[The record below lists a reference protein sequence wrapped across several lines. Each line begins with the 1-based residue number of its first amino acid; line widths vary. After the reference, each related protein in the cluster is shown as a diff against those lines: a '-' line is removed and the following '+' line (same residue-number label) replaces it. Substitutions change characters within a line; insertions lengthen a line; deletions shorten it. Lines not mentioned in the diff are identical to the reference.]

1 MLDLHRLE
9 IFALVARAGSFSAAA
24 ERLLMSQSG
33 VSQHMSELEAAL
45 GARLFERGRRGVTL
59 TPAGQTLLDYTRQL
73 LRLAAEAEL
82 AVTDV
87 ASLAS
92 GQVAVGATPGVS
104 AYQLPE
110 WVQSFRGRFPRLS
123 VSLKTDITPAIVRGV
138 LAGQLD
144 LGLIE
149 GEVRVGEWDDLGVLV
164 LRDVDQYAV
173 VGRKHAWWD
182 AVEIEMSQLEGQAF
196 IMRQPGSQ
204 TRIWLEE
211 ALRSHGVRPRIVG
224 EFDHV
229 ESIKRAVIAGS
240 CLTILP
246 DYAVT
251 DEVAMG
257 TLRPLPIRGRPLRRD
272 LKLVWNAAGVFSP
285 VTRAFLDHLAG
296 EFPALSSG
304 LRAH

>member
-1 MLDLHRLE
+1 MLDLHKLE

-45 GARLFERGRRGVTL
+45 GACLFERGRRGVTL
-59 TPAGQTLLDYTRQL
+59 TLAGQTLLDYTRQL

-87 ASLAS
+87 ASLAG

-110 WVQSFRGRFPRLS
+110 WVQSFRGRFPKLS
-123 VSLKTDITPAIVRGV
+123 VSLKTDITPVIIQSV
-138 LAGQLD
+138 LAGRLD
-144 LGLIE
+144 FGLIE
-149 GEVRVGEWDDLGVLV
+149 GEVRAAEWDDLGVLV
-164 LRDVDQYAV
+164 LRETDQYAV
-173 VGRKHAWWD
+173 VGRRHPWWD
-182 AVEIEMSQLEGQAF
+182 AAEIEIGQLDGQAF
-196 IMRQPGSQ
+196 IMRQPASQ

-211 ALRSHGVRPRIVG
+211 ALRAHGVRPRVVG

-240 CLTILP
+240 CLAILP

-251 DEVAMG
+251 DEVALG
-257 TLRPLPIRGRPLRRD
+257 TLRLLPIRGRPLRRD
-272 LKLVWNAAGVFSP
+272 LKLVWNATGVFSP
-285 VTRAFLDHLAG
+285 VTRAFLSHLVT
-296 EFPALSSG
+296 EFPALASV
-304 LRAH
+304 LPD